1 MAKPKISNKLKGS
14 LGEIYY
20 KVYCEQ
26 TGWAYTSLEDLHNS
40 MNSDWTF
47 TFKQGFHRI
56 KVSIP
61 KEIRNEIEMLVKP
74 TNESIHSPSFVFD
87 FLACK
92 VGRSKKYEGI
102 HTSDFFAWVESKTGP
117 GLFSASQYNAM
128 SKINLPLAIFHID
141 DVLQSPEEIEMKFD
155 IRKGKH
161 WLDDLVP
168 IDNEIYEF
176 AEDVK
181 LAKKV

>member
-1 MAKPKISNKLKGS
+1 MAKPRISNKLKGS

-26 TGWAYTSLEDLHNS
+26 TGWAYTSLEDIYNS
-40 MNSDWTF
+40 MNSKWIF

-56 KVSIP
+56 QVSIP
-61 KEIRNEIEMLVKP
+61 KEIRSEINMLVKP
-74 TNESIHSPSFVFD
+74 TNNSVHSPSFVFD

-102 HTSDFFAWVESKTGP
+102 KSSDFFTWVESKTGR
-117 GLFSASQYNAM
+117 GIFSASQINAM

-141 DVLQSPEEIEMKFD
+141 DVLEQPELIEMYSD
-155 IRKGKH
+155 IKSGKD
-161 WLDDLVP
+161 WLRDLEP

-176 AEDVK
+176 SESTR
-181 LAKKV
+181 

>member
-1 MAKPKISNKLKGS
+1 MAKPRISNKLKGS

-26 TGWAYTSLEDLHNS
+26 TGWAYTSLEDIYNS
-40 MNSDWTF
+40 MNSKWIF

-56 KVSIP
+56 QVSIP
-61 KEIRNEIEMLVKP
+61 KEIRSEINMLVKP
-74 TNESIHSPSFVFD
+74 TNNSVHSPSFVFD

-102 HTSDFFAWVESKTGP
+102 KSSDFFTWVESKTGR
-117 GLFSASQYNAM
+117 GIFSASQINAM

-141 DVLQSPEEIEMKFD
+141 DVLEQPESIEMKFD
-155 IRKGKH
+155 IKKGKN
-161 WLDDLVP
+161 WLNDLVP
-168 IDNEIYEF
+168 VDNEIYEF
-176 AEDVK
+176 DENVNLPK
-181 LAKKV
+181 QK